1 MSDQPATVTYT
12 VPEPFDSA
20 VSVLRHAFSRRK
32 LKVAEILNL
41 SERIQRRLS
50 IRTSPCVVFLVTPPD
65 GGFEALR
72 RSRTASAFLP
82 LHVVISDRGQQSDV
96 HILRASQIDS
106 EAADGATISA
116 LNRLHNEIIDAIEA
130 SMRLTATV

>member
-20 VSVLRHAFSRRK
+20 VSILREAFSRRK
-32 LKVAEILNL
+32 LKVAEVLNL

-50 IRTSPCVVFLVTPPD
+50 IRTSPCVVFLITPSD
-65 GGFEALR
+65 AGFEALR
-72 RSRTASAFLP
+72 DSRAASAFLP
-82 LHVVISDRGQQSDV
+82 LHVVISDRGQQSDI

-106 EAADGATISA
+106 HSVDSATLSM
-116 LNRLHNEIIDAIEA
+116 LNRLQDEIADAIDA
-130 SMRLTATV
+130 STRLSATV

>member
-20 VSVLRHAFSRRK
+20 VSILRHAFSHRK
-32 LKVAEILNL
+32 LKVAEVLNL

-50 IRTSPCVVFLVTPPD
+50 IRTSPCVVFLITPSD
-65 GGFEALR
+65 AGFDALR
-72 RSRTASAFLP
+72 DSRTASAFLP

-96 HILRASQIDS
+96 HILRVSQIDS
-106 EAADGATISA
+106 ETIDGATISA
-116 LNRLHNEIIDAIEA
+116 LNRLQDEIIDAIDA
-130 SMRLTATV
+130 CMRLTATV